1 MTVFLTSGHPG
12 TLLARISIFGV
23 FSRPDP
29 VQDHHGMTLNR
40 DFSGQA
46 LWDDKVSGF
55 QGRLCV
61 LALLHVAGV
70 LLARI

>member
-29 VQDHHGMTLNR
+29 EQDHHGMTEEVHIR
-40 DFSGQA
+40 
-46 LWDDKVSGF
+46 
-55 QGRLCV
+55 
-61 LALLHVAGV
+61 AG
-70 LLARI
+70 